1 MASTIRSITV
11 HTELV
16 FYMYLW
22 YCSGLIPVPGSFRT
36 TKFGE
41 QLVVESGCQRWMVK
55 CIEDHVLSFEAP
67 PIYILSAIATHR
79 VISP

>member
-1 MASTIRSITV
+1 MASTIRNITV
-11 HTELV
+11 PTELV
-16 FYMYLW
+16 FYLYLW

-41 QLVVESGCQRWMVK
+41 LVVESGCQRWMVK